1 VRELRS
7 LYDATPEDR
16 RRLVSFDLDGT
27 LVDLQPVYVLA
38 HQAAAMDVLG
48 QRLEKSR
55 VLELMRTG
63 LPIRRHMGLLDESL
77 AGALVDAFVAHYR
90 IARDGL
96 VRPFPGITE
105 LLARLHQSDV
115 AVAVVTSKLRPDAVA
130 ELEATGLQGH
140 VDVLVA
146 FEDTDEHKPSA
157 APQLE
162 AMRLV
167 GATDGLGVGDLPT
180 DIASFRA
187 AGFPAIAV
195 TWGYG
200 VPEALVEAGAD
211 CVCTD
216 AAELEHEVMT
226 RLSQESR

>member
-1 VRELRS
+1 LRCERDSRAVRKPRS
-7 LYDATPEDR
+7 R

-48 QRLEKSR
+48 LRLDEAR

-63 LPIRRHMGLLDESL
+63 LPIRRHMALLDESL

-90 IARDGL
+90 TARDGL
-96 VRPFPGITE
+96 VRPFPGMTE
-105 LLARLHQSDV
+105 LLARLRQDGV
-115 AVAVVTSKLRPDAVA
+115 AVAVVTSKLRPDAAA
-130 ELEATGLQGH
+130 ELEATGLQGD
-140 VDVLVA
+140 VDLLVA

-162 AMRLV
+162 AMRLA
-167 GATDGLGVGDLPT
+167 GASDGVGVGDLPS

-187 AGFPAIAV
+187 AGLLAIAV
-195 TWGYG
+195 SWGYG
-200 VPEALVEAGAD
+200 VPDALVKAGAD
-211 CVCTD
+211 CVCAD
-216 AAELEHEVMT
+216 AAELHEVMT
-226 RLSQESR
+226 RLSLESP